1 VDEVAVMAEHKRLE
15 QRDGTEPDGHVA
27 LSVVVPVLDEEESL
41 RPLHASLEE
50 TLTALGDEYEIIYVD
65 DGSQDGSFQTL
76 KSLHDEDRGHVR
88 VIQFR
93 RNFGKTAAL
102 TAGFRYARGDVV
114 ITMDADLQDDPA
126 EIPDLLKRLDD
137 DYDLVVAWRH
147 QRQDPLSKRVPSR
160 IANTTVSL
168 LTGVQLHDLNCG
180 FKAYRREVVQDLKLY
195 GELHRF
201 IPVLAH
207 WRGYR
212 VTEQKVAHRPR
223 QYGQSKYGFERL
235 GRSFLD
241 FGMVLFLTYYLK
253 RPMHLFGTLGALLF
267 FFGFAIGVYLTGLW
281 VLGEGIGWRPLLFLG
296 ILAMVVGVQM
306 ASIGLLGEMIR
317 NFAYDPEEEYSVR
330 RLLS

>member
-1 VDEVAVMAEHKRLE
+1 MVQGKGSEGARDLNGEGCVD
-15 QRDGTEPDGHVA
+15 
-27 LSVVVPVLDEEESL
+27 LSVVIPLLDEEQSI
-41 RPLHASLEE
+41 RPLHSSLITVLE
-50 TLTALGDEYEIIYVD
+50 AVGREYEIIFVD
-65 DGSQDGSFQTL
+65 DGSEDDTFGIL
-76 KSLHDEDRGHVR
+76 ASLHEQDPEHIR
-88 VIQFR
+88 VIEFR

-102 TAGFRYARGDVV
+102 TAGFRQARGEVV
-114 ITMDADLQDDPA
+114 ITMDADLQDDPT
-126 EIPDLLKRLDD
+126 EIPGLLAELNEET
-137 DYDLVVAWRH
+137 DLVVAWRH
-147 QRQDPLSKRVPSR
+147 ERQDPLSKRLPSKV
-160 IANTTVSL
+160 ANTAVSL
-168 LTGVQLHDLNCG
+168 LTGVKIHDLNCG

-212 VTEQKVAHRPR
+212 VTEHKVVHRAR

-267 FFGFAIGVYLTGLW
+267 LIGFAIGLYLTGLW
-281 VLGEGIGWRPLLFLG
+281 VIGVGIGWRPLLFLG
-296 ILAMVVGVQM
+296 ILAMIVGVQM

-317 NFAYDPEEEYSVR
+317 NFAYHPEEEYSIR

>member
-1 VDEVAVMAEHKRLE
+1 MGQRKSSEGSQELNAGGWVD
-15 QRDGTEPDGHVA
+15 
-27 LSVVVPVLDEEESL
+27 LSVVIPLLDEEESIG
-41 RPLHASLEE
+41 PLHSSLVAV
-50 TLTALGDEYEIIYVD
+50 LGALGKEYEIIFVD
-65 DGSQDGSFQTL
+65 DGSEDGTFGILQ
-76 KSLHDEDRGHVR
+76 SLHEQDPEHIR

-102 TAGFRYARGDVV
+102 TAGFRQARGDVV
-114 ITMDADLQDDPA
+114 ITMDADLQDDPR
-126 EIPDLLKRLDD
+126 EIPGLLERLSD

-147 QRQDPLSKRVPSR
+147 ERRDPLSKRLPSKV
-160 IANTTVSL
+160 ANTAVSA
-168 LTGVQLHDLNCG
+168 LTGVRIHDLNCG

-212 VTEQKVAHRPR
+212 VTEQKVVHRPR

-267 FFGFAIGVYLTGLW
+267 LFGFAIGLYLTGLW

-317 NFAYDPEEEYSVR
+317 NFAYDPEEEYSIR

>member
-1 VDEVAVMAEHKRLE
+1 VD
-15 QRDGTEPDGHVA
+15 
-27 LSVVVPVLDEEESL
+27 LSVVVPVLDEEGSIGA
-41 RPLHASLEE
+41 LHASLKDVLAA
-50 TLTALGDEYEIIYVD
+50 LTMEHEIIYVD
-65 DGSQDGSFQTL
+65 DGSQDGSFRVL
-76 KSLHDEDRGHVR
+76 RSLYDKDAEHIR

-102 TAGFRYARGDVV
+102 TAGFRQARGEVV
-114 ITMDADLQDDPA
+114 ITMDADLQDDPR
-126 EIPDLLKRLDD
+126 EIPGLLERLND
-137 DYDLVVAWRH
+137 DYDLVVAWRYE
-147 QRQDPLSKRVPSR
+147 RRDPLSKRLPSK
-160 IANTTVSL
+160 IANAAVSV
-168 LTGVQLHDLNCG
+168 LTGVRLHDLNCG
-180 FKAYRREVVQDLKLY
+180 FKAYRREVVHDLKLY

-212 VTEQKVAHRPR
+212 VTEQKVVHRPR

-267 FFGFAIGVYLTGLW
+267 LFGFAIGLYLTGLW
-281 VLGEGIGWRPLLFLG
+281 LLGEGIGWRPMLFLG

>member
-1 VDEVAVMAEHKRLE
+1 LREESSKDPERHVD
-15 QRDGTEPDGHVA
+15 
-27 LSVVVPVLDEEESL
+27 LSVVVAVLDEEESI
-41 RPLHASLEE
+41 RPLFSALDEVLDSL
-50 TLTALGDEYEIIYVD
+50 GREYEIIFVD
-65 DGSQDGSFQTL
+65 DGSEDSSFEIL
-76 KSLHDEDRGHVR
+76 KSLYENDREHVR

-102 TAGFRYARGDVV
+102 TAGFRQARGGVV
-114 ITMDADLQDDPA
+114 ITLDADLQDDPT
-126 EIPDLLKRLDD
+126 EIPGLLDKLNE
-137 DYDLVVAWRH
+137 DYDLVVAWRYE
-147 QRQDPLSKRVPSR
+147 RQDPLSKRLPSK
-160 IANTTVSL
+160 IANAAVSV
-168 LTGVQLHDLNCG
+168 LTGVRLHDLNCG

-212 VTEQKVAHRPR
+212 VTEQKVVHRPR

-253 RPMHLFGTLGALLF
+253 RPMQLFGTLGALLF
-267 FFGFAIGVYLTGLW
+267 LIGFAIGLYLTGLW

>member
-1 VDEVAVMAEHKRLE
+1 MVQKQGMESGQGIYLE
-15 QRDGTEPDGHVA
+15 SRID
-27 LSVVVPVLDEEESL
+27 LSVVIPLLDEEESI
-41 RPLHASLEE
+41 RPLYSSLSDVLEE
-50 TLTALGDEYEIIYVD
+50 LGKEYEVILID
-65 DGSQDGSFQTL
+65 DGSQDNSFNIL
-76 KSLHDEDRGHVR
+76 ESLHEENPQHIS

-102 TAGFRYARGDVV
+102 TAGFKQARGDVI

-126 EIPDLLKRLDD
+126 EIPDLLARLDE
-137 DYDLVVAWRH
+137 DYDLVAAWRYE
-147 QRQDPLSKRVPSR
+147 RQDPLSKTLPSR
-160 IANTTVSL
+160 IANLAVSVM
-168 LTGVQLHDLNCG
+168 TGLRLHDLNCG

-212 VTEQKVAHRPR
+212 VGEEKVVHHPR
-223 QYGQSKYGFERL
+223 QYGRSKYGFERL

-241 FGMVLFLTYYLK
+241 FLMVLFLTYYLK
-253 RPMHLFGTLGALLF
+253 RPMHFFGTIGALLF
-267 FFGFAIGVYLTGLW
+267 LLGFAIGLYLVWLW
-281 VLGEGIGWRPLLFLG
+281 IFGGGIGWRPILFLG
-296 ILAMVVGVQM
+296 ITAMIVGVQM

-317 NFAYDPEEEYSVR
+317 NFAYEAEEEYTIR

>member
-1 VDEVAVMAEHKRLE
+1 MREESNKDPERQVD
-15 QRDGTEPDGHVA
+15 
-27 LSVVVPVLDEEESL
+27 LSVVAAVLNEEESI
-41 RPLHASLEE
+41 RPLFS
-50 TLTALGDEYEIIYVD
+50 ALGEVLDRLGREYEIIFVD
-65 DGSQDGSFQTL
+65 DGSEDGSFEVL
-76 KSLHDEDRGHVR
+76 RSLYENDREHVR

-102 TAGFRYARGDVV
+102 TAGFREARGEVI
-114 ITMDADLQDDPA
+114 ITMDADLQDDPR
-126 EIPDLLKRLDD
+126 EIPRLLERLDA

-147 QRQDPLSKRVPSR
+147 ERQDPLSKRLPSK
-160 IANTTVSL
+160 IANAAVSV
-168 LTGVQLHDLNCG
+168 LTGVRLHDLNCG

-212 VTEQKVAHRPR
+212 VTELKVVHRPR

-267 FFGFAIGVYLTGLW
+267 LFGFAIGLYLTGLW

-317 NFAYDPEEEYSVR
+317 NFAYDPEEEYSIR

>member
-1 VDEVAVMAEHKRLE
+1 VD
-15 QRDGTEPDGHVA
+15 
-27 LSVVVPVLDEEESL
+27 LSVVVPVLDEEGSIGA
-41 RPLHASLEE
+41 LHASLKDVLAA
-50 TLTALGDEYEIIYVD
+50 LTMEHEIIYVD
-65 DGSQDGSFQTL
+65 DGSQDGSFRVL
-76 KSLHDEDRGHVR
+76 RSLYDKDAEHIR

-102 TAGFRYARGDVV
+102 TAGFRQARGEVV
-114 ITMDADLQDDPA
+114 ITMDADLQDDPR
-126 EIPDLLKRLDD
+126 EIPGLLERLND

-147 QRQDPLSKRVPSR
+147 ERRDPLSKRLPSK
-160 IANTTVSL
+160 IANAAVSV
-168 LTGVQLHDLNCG
+168 LTGVRLHDLNCG
-180 FKAYRREVVQDLKLY
+180 FKAYRREVVHDLKLY

-212 VTEQKVAHRPR
+212 VTEQKVVHRPR

-267 FFGFAIGVYLTGLW
+267 LFGFAIGLYLTGLW
-281 VLGEGIGWRPLLFLG
+281 LLGEGIGWRPMLFLG

>member
-1 VDEVAVMAEHKRLE
+1 LREESSKDPERHVD
-15 QRDGTEPDGHVA
+15 
-27 LSVVVPVLDEEESL
+27 LSVVVAVLDEEESI
-41 RPLHASLEE
+41 RPLFSALDEVLDSL
-50 TLTALGDEYEIIYVD
+50 GREYEIIFVD
-65 DGSQDGSFQTL
+65 DGSEDSSFEIL
-76 KSLHDEDRGHVR
+76 KSLYENDREHVR

-102 TAGFRYARGDVV
+102 TAGFREARGGVV
-114 ITMDADLQDDPA
+114 ITLDADLQDDPT
-126 EIPDLLKRLDD
+126 EIPGLLDKLNE

-147 QRQDPLSKRVPSR
+147 ERQDPLSKRLPSK
-160 IANTTVSL
+160 IANAAVSV
-168 LTGVQLHDLNCG
+168 LTGVRLHDLNCG

-212 VTEQKVAHRPR
+212 VTEQKVVHRPR

-267 FFGFAIGVYLTGLW
+267 LFGFAIGLYLTGLW

>member
-1 VDEVAVMAEHKRLE
+1 MTEGDGSGLE
-15 QRDGTEPDGHVA
+15 RRTNPERQVGV
-27 LSVVVPVLDEEESL
+27 SVVVPVLDEEESI
-41 RPLHASLEE
+41 RPLYSSLVDV
-50 TLTALGDEYEIIYVD
+50 LGRMGKEYEIIFVD
-65 DGSQDGSFQTL
+65 DGSEDGSFPIL
-76 KSLHDEDRGHVR
+76 RSLHEEDGEHIR

-102 TAGFRYARGDVV
+102 TAGFKQARGEIV

-126 EIPDLLKRLDD
+126 EIPGMVEKLDD

-147 QRQDPLSKRVPSR
+147 ERQDSLSKKIPSR
-160 IANTTVSL
+160 IANSSVSL
-168 LTGVQLHDLNCG
+168 LTGTRLHDLNCG

-207 WRGYR
+207 WRGFK
-212 VTEQKVAHRPR
+212 VTEKKVTHRSR

-235 GRSFLD
+235 GKSFLD
-241 FGMVLFLTYYLK
+241 FGMVLFLTYFLK

-267 FFGFAIGVYLTGLW
+267 AVGFVIGLYLTGLW
-281 VLGEGIGWRPLLFLG
+281 FLGEGIGWRPLLFLG
-296 ILAMVVGVQM
+296 ILAMIVGVQM

-317 NFAYDPEEEYSVR
+317 NFAYKPEEEYSIR
-330 RLLS
+330 RLLT

>member
-1 VDEVAVMAEHKRLE
+1 MV
-15 QRDGTEPDGHVA
+15 QRKGSGRSQELNTEGCVH
-27 LSVVVPVLDEEESL
+27 LSVVIPLLDEEESIG
-41 RPLHASLEE
+41 PLHSSLVD
-50 TLTALGDEYEIIYVD
+50 ALGALGKEYEIIFVD
-65 DGSQDGSFQTL
+65 DGSEDGTFGIL
-76 KSLHDEDRGHVR
+76 KSLHEKDPEHIR

-102 TAGFRYARGDVV
+102 TAGFRQARGEVV
-114 ITMDADLQDDPA
+114 ITMDADLQDDPR
-126 EIPDLLKRLDD
+126 EIPGLLERLND

-147 QRQDPLSKRVPSR
+147 ERRDPLSKRLPSKV
-160 IANTTVSL
+160 ANTAVSA
-168 LTGVQLHDLNCG
+168 LTGVRIHDLNCG

-212 VTEQKVAHRPR
+212 VTEQKVVHRPR

-267 FFGFAIGVYLTGLW
+267 LFGFAIGLYLTGLW
-281 VLGEGIGWRPLLFLG
+281 VVGEGIGWRPLLFLG

-317 NFAYDPEEEYSVR
+317 NFAYDPEEEYSIR

>member
-1 VDEVAVMAEHKRLE
+1 MAEGEGLGQKDVIDSERHVAV
-15 QRDGTEPDGHVA
+15 
-27 LSVVVPVLDEEESL
+27 SVVVPVLDEEDSIQ
-41 RPLHASLEE
+41 PLHASLEE
-50 TLTALGDEYEIIYVD
+50 ALAALGEEYEIIYID
-65 DGSQDGSFQTL
+65 DGSEDGSFGIL
-76 KSLHDEDRGHVR
+76 RSLHDADGDHVR

-102 TAGFRYARGDVV
+102 TAGFRQASGEVV

-126 EIPDLLKRLDD
+126 EIPDLLDKLDD
-137 DYDLVVAWRH
+137 DYDLVVAWRY
-147 QRQDPLSKRVPSR
+147 QRQDSLSKKLPSKV
-160 IANTTVSL
+160 ANTMVSL
-168 LTGVQLHDLNCG
+168 LTGVELHDLNCG

-212 VTEQKVAHRPR
+212 VTEQKVVHRRR

-253 RPMHLFGTLGALLF
+253 RPMHLFGTLGALIFL
-267 FFGFAIGVYLTGLW
+267 FGFAIGLYLTGLW
-281 VLGEGIGWRPLLFLG
+281 LLGEGIGWRPLLFLG

>member
-1 VDEVAVMAEHKRLE
+1 VD
-15 QRDGTEPDGHVA
+15 
-27 LSVVVPVLDEEESL
+27 LSAVVPVLDEEDSIAA
-41 RPLHASLEE
+41 LHLSLEE
-50 TLTALGDEYEIIYVD
+50 VLASLTSEYEIIYVD
-65 DGSQDGSFQTL
+65 DGSQDGSFGIL
-76 KSLHDEDRGHVR
+76 RSLYEKDAEHIR

-102 TAGFRYARGDVV
+102 TAGFREARGEVV
-114 ITMDADLQDDPA
+114 ITMDADLQDDPT
-126 EIPDLLKRLDD
+126 EIPGLLDKLNE

-147 QRQDPLSKRVPSR
+147 ERRDPLSKRLPSK
-160 IANTTVSL
+160 IANAAVSV
-168 LTGVQLHDLNCG
+168 LTGVRLHDLNCG
-180 FKAYRREVVQDLKLY
+180 FKAYRREVVHDLKLY

-212 VTEQKVAHRPR
+212 VTEQKVVHRPR

-267 FFGFAIGVYLTGLW
+267 LFGFAIGLYLTGLW

-296 ILAMVVGVQM
+296 ILAMIVGVQM

-317 NFAYDPEEEYSVR
+317 NFAYDPEEEYSIR

>member
-1 VDEVAVMAEHKRLE
+1 MAEDKGLE
-15 QRDGTEPDGHVA
+15 QRDGTDSDGHVA
-27 LSVVVPVLDEEESL
+27 LSVVVPVLDEENSL

-50 TLTALGDEYEIIYVD
+50 TLTALGKEYEIIYVD
-65 DGSQDGSFQTL
+65 DGSQDSSFQIL
-76 KSLHDEDRGHVR
+76 KSLHNEDEGHVR

-102 TAGFRYARGDVV
+102 TAGFRYARGDMV

-147 QRQDPLSKRVPSR
+147 QRQDSLSKKLPSR
-160 IANTTVSL
+160 IANTAVSL

-212 VTEQKVAHRPR
+212 VTEQKVVHRAR

>member
-1 VDEVAVMAEHKRLE
+1 MSEASEVAGSSAGGEDRRV
-15 QRDGTEPDGHVA
+15 D
-27 LSVVVPVLDEEESL
+27 LSVVVAVLDEEESI
-41 RPLHASLEE
+41 RPLYS
-50 TLTALGDEYEIIYVD
+50 ALDEVLNGLDKEYEIIFID
-65 DGSQDGSFQTL
+65 DGSEDNSFEIL
-76 KSLHDEDRGHVR
+76 KSLHEDDREHVR

-102 TAGFRYARGDVV
+102 TAGFREARGDVV
-114 ITMDADLQDDPA
+114 LTMDADLQDDPA
-126 EIPDLLKRLDD
+126 EIPSLLDKLNE

-147 QRQDPLSKRVPSR
+147 DRKDPLSKRLPSKVAN
-160 IANTTVSL
+160 IAVSL
-168 LTGVQLHDLNCG
+168 LTGVKIHDLNCG
-180 FKAYRREVVQDLKLY
+180 FKAYRREVVGELKLY

-207 WRGYR
+207 WRGFR
-212 VTEQKVAHRPR
+212 VTEHKVAHRPR

-241 FGMVLFLTYYLK
+241 FGMVLFLTQYLK

-267 FFGFAIGVYLTGLW
+267 LIGFAIGLYLTGLW
-281 VLGEGIGWRPLLFLG
+281 LLGEGIGWRPLLFLG
-296 ILAMVVGVQM
+296 ILAMIVGVQM

-317 NFAYDPEEEYSVR
+317 NFAYEPEEEYSVR

>member
-1 VDEVAVMAEHKRLE
+1 LREESSKDPERHVD
-15 QRDGTEPDGHVA
+15 
-27 LSVVVPVLDEEESL
+27 LSVVVAVLDEEESI
-41 RPLHASLEE
+41 RPLFSALDEVLDSL
-50 TLTALGDEYEIIYVD
+50 GREYEIIFVD
-65 DGSQDGSFQTL
+65 DGSEDGSFEVL
-76 KSLHDEDRGHVR
+76 RSLYENDPEHVR

-102 TAGFRYARGDVV
+102 TAGFREARGEVI
-114 ITMDADLQDDPA
+114 ITMDADLQDDPR
-126 EIPDLLKRLDD
+126 EIPRLLERLDA

-147 QRQDPLSKRVPSR
+147 ERRDPLSKRLPSK
-160 IANTTVSL
+160 IANAAVSV
-168 LTGVQLHDLNCG
+168 LTGVKIHDLNCG
-180 FKAYRREVVQDLKLY
+180 FKAYRREVVADLKLY

-212 VTEQKVAHRPR
+212 VTEQKVVHRPR

-267 FFGFAIGVYLTGLW
+267 LFGFAIGLYLTGLW

-317 NFAYDPEEEYSVR
+317 NFAYDPEEEYSIR

>member
-1 VDEVAVMAEHKRLE
+1 MRPESSKDPE
-15 QRDGTEPDGHVA
+15 GHVD
-27 LSVVVPVLDEEESL
+27 LSVVVAVLDEEESI
-41 RPLHASLEE
+41 RPLFSALDEVLDSL
-50 TLTALGDEYEIIYVD
+50 GREYEIIFVD
-65 DGSQDGSFQTL
+65 DGSEDSSFEIL
-76 KSLHDEDRGHVR
+76 KSLYENDREHVR

-102 TAGFRYARGDVV
+102 TAGFREARGGVV
-114 ITMDADLQDDPA
+114 ITLDADLQDDPT
-126 EIPDLLKRLDD
+126 EIPGLLDKLNE

-147 QRQDPLSKRVPSR
+147 ERQDPLSKRLPSK
-160 IANTTVSL
+160 IANAAVSV
-168 LTGVQLHDLNCG
+168 LTGVRLHDLNCG

-212 VTEQKVAHRPR
+212 VTEQKVVHRPR

-253 RPMHLFGTLGALLF
+253 RPMQLFGTLGALLF
-267 FFGFAIGVYLTGLW
+267 LIGFAIGLYLTGLW